1 MGSKITV
8 IRKGERT
15 MSKKIKIIL
24 SVLTA
29 ILVLPFAIW
38 GVSVLRCEILT
49 NSCGD
54 EFAEGYKQCNMIGDI
69 EYLKVLDYS
78 DSSARVYY
86 VSEDYF
92 SGNVF
97 TFTEENGVW
106 KMEKWETV
114 WSKYGSADGFLW
126 PYITDSLIHSYKIF
140 EKKP

>member
-15 MSKKIKIIL
+15 MSKEIKIIL
-24 SVLTA
+24 SVLTAILTA

-92 SGNVF
+92 PE
-97 TFTEENGVW
+97 TFLHLLTKTAYGKWKNG
-106 KMEKWETV
+106 KLYGQNME
-114 WSKYGSADGFLW
+114 AQ
-126 PYITDSLIHSYKIF
+126 TDFFGLI
-140 EKKP
+140 